1 MVAQQK
7 QKTQQILKETEKL
20 KAVAD
25 ADRSKAVQSIETA
38 KQIDIEEGLKNISRI
53 HDQSMAD
60 HHKIMADVSS
70 YVDNSKAESNQKL
83 LTDNYIKLQ
92 LARSIANNTKMFF
105 SGENSALG
113 AVLSQLL
120 KTNK

>member
-1 MVAQQK
+1 
-7 QKTQQILKETEKL
+7 
-20 KAVAD
+20 
-25 ADRSKAVQSIETA
+25 
-38 KQIDIEEGLKNISRI
+38 
-53 HDQSMAD
+53 MAD
-60 HHKIMADVSS
+60 HHKIMADVSN